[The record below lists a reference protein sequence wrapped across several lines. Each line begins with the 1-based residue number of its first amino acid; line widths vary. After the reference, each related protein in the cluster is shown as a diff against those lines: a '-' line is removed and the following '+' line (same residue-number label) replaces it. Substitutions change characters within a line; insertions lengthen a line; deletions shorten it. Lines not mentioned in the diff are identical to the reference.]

1 MKNNTTNDLCENN
14 RTSCPWKSKVFI
26 ENNYIMH
33 NGWWPAAEN
42 LLAGHSA
49 ILIVYEL
56 YRKKVSHNTP
66 RTRFLNQKIEQNIF
80 YVRGH
85 ARGRFLC
92 SPMMRAPSV
101 VS

>member
-66 RTRFLNQKIEQNIF
+66 RTRFVNQKN
-80 YVRGH
+80 
-85 ARGRFLC
+85 
-92 SPMMRAPSV
+92 
-101 VS
+101 